1 MHMQSS
7 TRKSRCA
14 VMLTDMQI
22 HVHCPSL
29 NSPWGINLHFITVP
43 LGCKCIKYSA
53 YILKM
58 QLSLEKICKTSPPRW
73 IKTGTLSANYF
84 SLDCLLNMNPKT
96 FLSAVLECVVMAG
109 RAWVWSRQPV
119 NRDKGSIKKRLTGRV
134 VLRTSTTRPG
144 LESLLCGLQHAVD
157 STKTRPMHQDHE
169 TGRECTKKIIRV
181 VLKCRRHPDLQFK
194 HFK

>member
-1 MHMQSS
+1 MHTRSRA
-7 TRKSRCA
+7 RKSRCA

-22 HVHCPSL
+22 YVRGPSL
-29 NSPWGINLHFITVP
+29 NSPRGINLHFILVP

-58 QLSLEKICKTSPPRW
+58 QLSLEKICKTSPSRW
-73 IKTGTLSANYF
+73 LKTGTLSANYF

-109 RAWVWSRQPV
+109 RPWVWLRPPV
-119 NRDKGSIKKRLTGRV
+119 NKDKGSIKKRLTGRV
-134 VLRTSTTRPG
+134 VLRTSITRPG
-144 LESLLCGLQHAVD
+144 LESLLCAWQHAVD

-169 TGRECTKKIIRV
+169 TWNRKRMYKENNKGCTEM
-181 VLKCRRHPDLQFK
+181 
-194 HFK
+194 